1 MATLG
6 FFDANSITDATANG
20 FVSLGDGGTV
30 TFNLTSAVDPAGKFL
45 YFGEVGGNGETISG
59 NITVSDQQGP
69 TVPEPATILLFGT
82 GLAGA
87 ILWRF
92 RRSAYTID

>member
-1 MATLG
+1 
-6 FFDANSITDATANG
+6 
-20 FVSLGDGGTV
+20 V
-30 TFNLTSAVDPAGKFL
+30 TFNLTSAVLPAGNFL

-59 NITVSDQQGP
+59 NITVSDQRVP

-82 GLAGA
+82 GLAGT

-92 RRSAYTID
+92 RKSAYSYR